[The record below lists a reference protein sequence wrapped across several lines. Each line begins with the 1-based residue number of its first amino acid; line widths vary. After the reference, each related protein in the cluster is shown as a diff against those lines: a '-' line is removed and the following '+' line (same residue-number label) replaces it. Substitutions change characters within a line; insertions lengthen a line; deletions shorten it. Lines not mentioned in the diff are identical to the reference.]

1 MRPDPVE
8 IEIRAAIDR
17 RRKVKRLQEPA
28 DTKAVERHKRLEEIE
43 ERRRLKEQ
51 TDDLL

>member
-1 MRPDPVE
+1 MRSDPID
-8 IEIRAAIDR
+8 IELRAAIDS

-28 DTKAVERHKRLEEIE
+28 DPKAVERHKRLEEIE